1 MAIDDFLTATICE
14 WSHNNYSVAMSSVCN
29 AVDATAREEFS
40 DGGNKNRYLK
50 FLNKYL
56 DIITEVGFGGA
67 IFSRP
72 GSTLNIPD
80 PCDPNKTKNITE
92 IIYDSI
98 RCYLTH
104 EASLPS
110 NVEFTDRAFY
120 GYENNIFKIPTRLI
134 AALFLAVIASPI
146 NTGISIS
153 ESWQL
158 ILDEK
163 AVPINSLAG
172 DASKVRQYLGL

>member
-1 MAIDDFLTATICE
+1 MLYSAKISIKIIHTMAIDDFLTATICE

-80 PCDPNKTKNITE
+80 PCDPNKTKNIT
-92 IIYDSI
+92 
-98 RCYLTH
+98 
-104 EASLPS
+104 SLPS